1 MIYFKVTNAG
11 TVIMV
16 AISMIGVVL
25 YDTKAVKIEDSKGLF
40 GITIGLTL
48 AYLIKGLNTWAVI
61 NLSKDYVFNLLYN
74 SIQLKKIRINLLT
87 TRKIL
92 DYQIMLKL
100 N

>member
-16 AISMIGVVL
+16 AISMIGVL
-25 YDTKAVKIEDSKGLF
+25 LFDTKAVKIEDSKGIF

-61 NLSKDYVFNLLYN
+61 NLSKDYV
-74 SIQLKKIRINLLT
+74 SIYLNIQYSIKK
-87 TRKIL
+87 
-92 DYQIMLKL
+92 D
-100 N
+100 